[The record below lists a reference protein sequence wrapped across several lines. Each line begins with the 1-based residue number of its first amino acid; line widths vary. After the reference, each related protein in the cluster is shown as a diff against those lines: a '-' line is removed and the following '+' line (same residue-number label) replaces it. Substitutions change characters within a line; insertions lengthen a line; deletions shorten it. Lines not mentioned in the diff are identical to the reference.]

1 MFKPLDFF
9 IALRYTHKR
18 KNQRISY
25 VSLASVLGIMIGV
38 FVLITILSVMNG
50 FEKELRSRILGMV
63 SHVTVSET
71 DGLLP
76 DWQKH
81 RNELATNPR
90 VLGASPYI
98 ESQIMITSD
107 TAAHGVLLHGISP
120 EHQSQVSNV
129 NEHMDYGTFDDLK
142 SREYGIAIG
151 VELAGKLGVYP
162 GDKITLITPHIQIT
176 PAGLLPRMKRFT
188 VMAIYRMNMKDYD
201 SATAF
206 IHIEDASRLLKT
218 RKEVSG
224 IRLKLDDLFD
234 APQFAAQLEQ
244 SLGSNY
250 NATDWA
256 EANNVFFSAV
266 KMERI
271 AMFIILSFIVLIAA
285 FYLLASLIMLVTD
298 KQSDIA
304 ILRTLGMPPKTV
316 RNIFILQG
324 SLLGITGTLLGVFL
338 GVSLALNIET
348 LIPSIEAFFGFELFP
363 ADVYYISYVPSDLR
377 SSDVWIITIGS
388 IVMSILA
395 TIPAS
400 LRAAKIEPVEALRYD

>member
-76 DWQKH
+76 NWQKH
-81 RNELATNPR
+81 RDQLALNPR

-107 TAAHGVLLHGISP
+107 SAAHGVLLHGISP
-120 EHQSQVSNV
+120 KYQNQVSNV
-129 NEHMDYGTFDDLK
+129 NEHMKFGTFDDLK
-142 SREYGIAIG
+142 PREYGIAIG
-151 VELAGKLGVYP
+151 IELAGKLNVDP
-162 GDKITLITPHIQIT
+162 GDKVTLITPHIQIT

-188 VMAIYRMNMKDYD
+188 VTAIYQMNMKDYD

-206 IHIEDASRLLKT
+206 IHIEDAARLLKT

-224 IRLKLDDLFD
+224 IRLKLDDLFE
-234 APQFAAQLEQ
+234 APEFAAQLEQ
-244 SLGSNY
+244 DLGPNY

-304 ILRTLGMPPKTV
+304 ILRTLGMPPKTI

>member
-9 IALRYTHKR
+9 IGLRYTHKR

-81 RNELATNPR
+81 RDQLAKYPE
-90 VLGASPYI
+90 VVGASPYI

-107 TAAHGVLLHGISP
+107 SAAHGVLLHGISP
-120 EHQSQVSNV
+120 EYQDQVSDIS
-129 NEHMDYGTFDDLK
+129 EHMDYGSLSDLK
-142 SREYGIAIG
+142 PREYGIAIG
-151 VELAGKLGVYP
+151 VELAGKLDVYP

-188 VMAIYRMNMKDYD
+188 VTAIYRMNMKDYD
-201 SATAF
+201 SGTAF
-206 IHIEDASRLLKT
+206 IHIDDAARLLKT
-218 RKEVSG
+218 RKEVTG
-224 IRLKLDDLFD
+224 IRLKLSDLFK
-234 APQFAAQLEQ
+234 APQFAAELEKK
-244 SLGSNY
+244 LGSNY
-250 NATDWA
+250 KATDWA

-271 AMFIILSFIVLIAA
+271 SMFIILSFIVMIAA

-304 ILRTLGMPPKTV
+304 ILRTLGMPPKMV
-316 RNIFILQG
+316 RNVFIIQG
-324 SLLGITGTLLGVFL
+324 SLLGIIGTLLGVIL
-338 GVSLALNIET
+338 GVSLALNLET

-377 SSDVWIITIGS
+377 AIDVWIIAIGS

-400 LRAAKIEPVEALRYD
+400 LRASKIEPVEALRYD